1 MFTDKGYKRAERVS
15 RRVQRV
21 LSDVLST
28 QTSDPALQGVHITD
42 VRLTDDLK
50 SARVHWYFTKE
61 TDDEKRIEEV
71 TRAFGRAQKRFRKL
85 LGNNLQMKST
95 PTLTFVYDK
104 GIDAARRIE
113 ELLTDADISSVETK

>member
-15 RRVQRV
+15 RSIQRV

-28 QTSDPALQGVHITD
+28 QTSDPALRGVHITD

-50 SARVHWYFTKE
+50 SARIHWYFTKE
-61 TDDEKRIEEV
+61 TDDEKRTEEV
-71 TRAFGRAQKRFRKL
+71 SRAFKRAQKRFRKL
-85 LGNNLQMKST
+85 LGVNLRTKNT
-95 PTLTFVYDK
+95 PKLTFVYDK

-113 ELLTDADISSVETK
+113 ELLTAAETPSTESE